1 MIVIVAGVSGSGKTT
16 VGELL
21 AARLNW
27 PFIDGDSLHPQANVA
42 KMASGI
48 PLTDAD
54 RMPWLRAIGTWIDGQ
69 LALELPGIVAC
80 SALKR
85 RYREE
90 LLDHRPDVV
99 IAFLLISASV
109 AASRLAA
116 RPGHFFDADLL
127 GSQFAALEQPGPR
140 EDRVLPVPVTATASP
155 ADLADQIIVRLGLG
169 SASPGGRP
177 PGTPRRGT
185 TS

>member
-21 AARLNW
+21 AARLSW
-27 PFIDGDSLHPQANVA
+27 PFIDGDSLHPKANVA
-42 KMASGI
+42 KMARGI

-54 RMPWLRAIGTWIDGQ
+54 RMPWLRAIGAWIDGQ
-69 LALELPGIVAC
+69 LVLGQPGIVAC

-85 RYREE
+85 NYRDE

-109 AASRLAA
+109 VTDRLAA
-116 RPGHFFDADLL
+116 RHGHFFDADLL

-155 ADLADQIIVRLGLG
+155 ADLADLIIAKLGLAVLARG
-169 SASPGGRP
+169 EDPPDP
-177 PGTPRRGT
+177 PGWAE
-185 TS
+185 S